1 MSRKLRSLLSL
12 LLVAFVALAA
22 LSAGCF
28 RNTASPQESV
38 EDDAYPVRSHPDS
51 VMLKFNMAYVAMDL
65 EAYLDCLADTFQ
77 FHLLQ
82 SDWAPPE
89 SDLPAWW
96 GKGCEDTIHTAMFG
110 IEDTAGA
117 DAIRLTMY
125 NETAVFDPGE
135 PGDPY
140 DDRWHYEQDVDLR
153 VTIGEFVFLANADQE
168 FVFAIEP
175 GRAETLW
182 QIVDWAEVDPWGRE
196 DSSWG
201 SIKALFRP
209 LWRRATGTR
218 LTPGPTVG
226 SHRP

>member
-1 MSRKLRSLLSL
+1 MSRRLRSLLAF
-12 LLVAFVALAA
+12 LLVAYATVAV

-28 RNTASPQESV
+28 RNTASPQETV
-38 EDDAYPVRSHPDS
+38 EDDGYPVRSHPDS

-77 FHLLQ
+77 FHLRDQ
-82 SDWAPPE
+82 DCNNPDV
-89 SDLPAWW
+89 DLPCWW
-96 GKGCEDTIHTAMFG
+96 GKGCEDTIHTRMFG
-110 IEDTAGA
+110 VEDMVGV
-117 DAIRLTMY
+117 DGIQLTMY

-140 DDRWHYEQDVDLR
+140 DDRWMYREEVDLR
-153 VTIGEFVFLANADQE
+153 VTIGDWIFLANGDQE

-182 QIVDWAEVDPWGRE
+182 QIVDWIEVDPWDREE

-201 SIKALFRP
+201 SIKALFR
-209 LWRRATGTR
+209 
-218 LTPGPTVG
+218 
-226 SHRP
+226 